1 MLNRAGL
8 EGVTSTEPAPGC
20 SVGSAVRPPQLQG
33 LFSGP
38 SLPDRKPPNPTFKTQ
53 SWHRGAYAPVFH
65 AWGKFLLDG
74 AEECNRG
81 RCRSSVF
88 SSWFCSPLSGGV
100 APAEPRS
107 VELVHSGAPTGSLN
121 FVFIRY
127 LLSERSGFRLFPW
140 GGAGARLGTAASL
153 PLDLGSAGWLPPAAA
168 PARWDSR
175 CPVSRCTGSWSR
187 GC

>member
-1 MLNRAGL
+1 MLKRAGL

-33 LFSGP
+33 FFSGP
-38 SLPDRKPPNPTFKTQ
+38 SLPDRKPPNLTFKTQ
-53 SWHRGAYAPVFH
+53 SWHRGADTPVSH

-88 SSWFCSPLSGGV
+88 SWFCSPLSGGV
-100 APAEPRS
+100 VPAEPRS

-121 FVFIRY
+121 FVFLRY
-127 LLSERSGFRLFPW
+127 LLPERSSFRLFPW
-140 GGAGARLGTAASL
+140 GGAGARLGTA
-153 PLDLGSAGWLPPAAA
+153 GVSATGPGLRRVA
-168 PARWDSR
+168 PAGHCSSQGGLRR
-175 CPVSRCTGSWSR
+175 PVSRCTGSWSR
-187 GC
+187 RC